1 MLASEPA
8 RDLQDAPQQI
18 VLSKQN
24 TEDPHAYQTA
34 PGDSEHK
41 KMNADLE
48 DIVHDYPAAT
58 THNCFSNRTFFQEE
72 HNTGKQM
79 NTRYSEVG
87 RGQRHADGVNL
98 GSEDECD
105 VHFPHIKDPGSQHNS
120 QRIIVHKNSPRKNV
134 PIFGGAMTLYQ
145 QSNQEGA
152 GVQRPAKH
160 LTQLASAE
168 GDCYR
173 HEEDLNDREACLSDG
188 GVENLQ
194 KSQQSYP
201 FNNCNRNME
210 MAYQLQNLQPTQQ
223 PRFFKHSQSNR
234 SLERGQG

>member
-1 MLASEPA
+1 
-8 RDLQDAPQQI
+8 
-18 VLSKQN
+18 
-24 TEDPHAYQTA
+24 
-34 PGDSEHK
+34 
-41 KMNADLE
+41 
-48 DIVHDYPAAT
+48 
-58 THNCFSNRTFFQEE
+58 
-72 HNTGKQM
+72 
-79 NTRYSEVG
+79 
-87 RGQRHADGVNL
+87 
-98 GSEDECD
+98 
-105 VHFPHIKDPGSQHNS
+105 
-120 QRIIVHKNSPRKNV
+120 
-134 PIFGGAMTLYQ
+134 MTLYQ

-234 SLERGQG
+234 SLERGQGQSTRNTQAVAIAPSLSSKSPLLLQKKQQVVL